1 MEKVWVKVNGAD
13 SLLCASLQIFA
24 FCACSNL
31 RAKAIIWLQEKEQNL
46 SKFERGGS

>member
-13 SLLCASLQIFA
+13 SLLCASRQIFA

-31 RAKAIIWLQEKEQNL
+31 RAQAIIWLQEKEQTQ
-46 SKFERGGS
+46 SSTCMK